1 VSPEEH
7 DALLSTIPLRRAGQP
22 EEVAEVIAFLLSDRA
37 SYTTGAVW
45 AGDGGMT
52 AV

>member
-1 VSPEEH
+1 MTEMVTP
-7 DALLSTIPLRRAGQP
+7 
-22 EEVAEVIAFLLSDRA
+22 EVIAFLVSDRT

-45 AGDGGMT
+45 AANGGMT